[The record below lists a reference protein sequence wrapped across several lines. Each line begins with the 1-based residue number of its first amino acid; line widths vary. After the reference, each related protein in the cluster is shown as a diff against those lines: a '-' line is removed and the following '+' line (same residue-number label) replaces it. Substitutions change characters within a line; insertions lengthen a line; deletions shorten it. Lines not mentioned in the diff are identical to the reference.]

1 MPIAPAREKIKPL
14 RPSQKVQPARQI
26 LTRKPRY
33 LTGKARTAG
42 RPRIGRLLDLGI
54 LPWAKNHPAI
64 ARQNGALVVGYLGF
78 RAGVFPNRCT
88 NCSRKASLVL
98 LLPLPP
104 IGESRRRAPSPP
116 PPLHSS
122 RSRWLDGQDGTRPI
136 YNFKASQGKAAGRSP
151 SGRRKATSRQ
161 PPSAQRSEATFM
173 PDGRE
178 RPLRRE
184 RS

>member
-14 RPSQKVQPARQI
+14 RSSQKVQPARRI
-26 LTRKPRY
+26 LARKTRYP
-33 LTGKARTAG
+33 TGKTRAAG
-42 RPRIGRLLDLGI
+42 RPRIGRLPDLGI
-54 LPWAKNHPAI
+54 HPETKYQPAK
-64 ARQNGALVVGYLGF
+64 ARRNGALVVGYLGF
-78 RAGVFPNRCT
+78 RARIFPNRCT
-88 NCSRKASLVL
+88 NCSRKTSPIL

-104 IGESRRRAPSPP
+104 IRESRRRAPSPP
-116 PPLHSS
+116 PPLHNS

>member
-14 RPSQKVQPARQI
+14 RPNQKVQPAREI
-26 LTRKPRY
+26 LARKPSIPREGRGPRGALELGDS
-33 LTGKARTAG
+33 LTWGTLSG
-42 RPRIGRLLDLGI
+42 
-54 LPWAKNHPAI
+54 AKNHPAI
-64 ARQNGALVVGYLGF
+64 ARRNGAFPVEYLGF
-78 RAGVFPNRCT
+78 RAEIFLNRCT
-88 NCSRKASLVL
+88 NCSRKTSPIL

-161 PPSAQRSEATFM
+161 PLLAQRSEATFM

>member
-1 MPIAPAREKIKPL
+1 MA
-14 RPSQKVQPARQI
+14 
-26 LTRKPRY
+26 RKPRY
-33 LTGKARTAG
+33 PTGSARTAG

-54 LPWAKNHPAI
+54 LPWAKNQPAKE
-64 ARQNGALVVGYLGF
+64 RRNGALVVGYLGF
-78 RAGVFPNRCT
+78 RAGIFLNRCT
-88 NCSRKASLVL
+88 NCSRKTSPIL

-104 IGESRRRAPSPP
+104 IGEPHRRAPSPP
-116 PPLHSS
+116 PPLHNS

-161 PPSAQRSEATFM
+161 PLLAQRSEATFM

-178 RPLRRE
+178 QPLRRE